1 MPRGTRR
8 TRSKTPPHGKKRKKL
23 EKFSESSES
32 SEGYMGYFKKKI
44 GELFG
49 EEHNKSHDNVRYS
62 NKHYIKLN
70 HAMSNMIYFLNDQSY
85 NYTDVHTEHIQL
97 EIPKKNKVQFVLY
110 NLSAEVAWNNTQL
123 LDGGLMGD
131 LLNKPD
137 LNECFKNLVRIAVSI
152 ESMKVK
158 KADLQDEIKS
168 FGGSYK
174 KDPPEINIVGTIE
187 NDDIGRNEDIRRIKL
202 RVIKLYKGSRPPSSP
217 PNFFG
222 LRSFNELWRDMWFDT
237 DIKRTA
243 IVSEKQALEELEEL
257 NYVEFPNGTIK
268 ILGHNDENDETIIKV
283 WKDLDKIQRS
293 LFMYSLETRDDMQF
307 TNVKNNSN
315 NDDIMYYMYS
325 LKRIITV
332 QRSFLTFSKYYYTN
346 LRAHDPLEARILL
359 HDTQCIVDNLNL
371 FADEYGTYVDGYQKY
386 IDKYGEY
393 DEYDDEYDEYDY
405 NLRFR

>member
-1 MPRGTRR
+1 
-8 TRSKTPPHGKKRKKL
+8 
-23 EKFSESSES
+23 
-32 SEGYMGYFKKKI
+32 MGYFKKKI

-85 NYTDVHTEHIQL
+85 NYTDVHTEHIRL
-97 EIPKKNKVQFVLY
+97 KIPKKNKVQFVLY

-123 LDGGLMGD
+123 EGLMVD
-131 LLNKPD
+131 FSQKRNKD

-174 KDPPEINIVGTIE
+174 KDPPEINIVGTIK
-187 NDDIGRNEDIRRIKL
+187 NDDIGRNEDIRRIKS

-237 DIKRTA
+237 DIKRTV

-257 NYVEFPNGTIK
+257 NYVEFPGNGTIQ
-268 ILGHNDENDETIIKV
+268 ILGHNDENDETIIQV
-283 WKDLDKIQRS
+283 RKDLDKIQHS

-315 NDDIMYYMYS
+315 NDNDDIMYYMYS

-359 HDTQCIVDNLNL
+359 HDTWCIVDNLNL
-371 FADEYGTYVDGYQKY
+371 FTKEYGTYVDGYQKY
-386 IDKYGEY
+386 LDKHIAYINRFE
-393 DEYDDEYDEYDY
+393 DDDDEYDY